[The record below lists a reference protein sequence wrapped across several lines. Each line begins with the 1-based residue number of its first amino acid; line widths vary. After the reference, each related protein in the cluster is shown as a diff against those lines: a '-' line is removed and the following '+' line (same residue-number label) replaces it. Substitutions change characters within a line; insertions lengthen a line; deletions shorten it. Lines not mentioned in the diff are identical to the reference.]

1 MRSTPFQYATV
12 LATTFLASAELLF
25 AAEPVFQPPTGFE
38 QVDTIHFT
46 PDQITLKTPT
56 GQSVTVPAQHEFLKT
71 GSLRQSPRPKTIV
84 LLCHDLGS
92 RCTLIKQR

>member
-12 LATTFLASAELLF
+12 RATTFLASAELLF
-25 AAEPVFQPPTGFE
+25 AAEPVSQPPSGFK

-46 PDQITLKTPT
+46 PNQITLKTPT

-71 GSLRQSPRPKTIV
+71 GSLRNADS
-84 LLCHDLGS
+84 
-92 RCTLIKQR
+92 